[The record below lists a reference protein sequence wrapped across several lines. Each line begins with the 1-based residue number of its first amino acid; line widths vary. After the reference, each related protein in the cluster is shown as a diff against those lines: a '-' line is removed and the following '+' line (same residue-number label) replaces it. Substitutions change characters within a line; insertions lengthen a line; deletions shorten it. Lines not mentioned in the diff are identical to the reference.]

1 MLVAL
6 LFRTSQCDT
15 KLKCHIKLL
24 FIAILVLLYPYNI
37 TITLLLCY
45 DNISD

>member
-15 KLKCHIKLL
+15 KCHIKLL